1 MLTIWKEIRFFM
13 VIRMLWKIMGIN
25 REMVNQKIQD
35 NSLYCKVSSYSS
47 WIVNLFV
54 WISQV
59 LEEKVNFPQRK
70 RRKGREMLQKNTDF
84 MRTSM
89 RNIYFLLAKAN
100 LGWPTI
106 CRILMMSWPLD
117 SACQSLIQIQVNGEL
132 FGKMSIGNNPHRWVI
147 TGEREHTLG
156 VYINGLW
163 KSCVS
168 WNDITWGIMK

>member
-1 MLTIWKEIRFFM
+1 M

-106 CRILMMSWPLD
+106 CRILMMSRPLD
-117 SACQSLIQIQVNGEL
+117 SACQSLIQIQVNGGLFDKYFTSQFMFHIDEL
-132 FGKMSIGNNPHRWVI
+132 LLVKGNI
-147 TGEREHTLG
+147 LLEFISMDFERVVFLG
-156 VYINGLW
+156 M
-163 KSCVS
+163 
-168 WNDITWGIMK
+168 T